1 MLSLF
6 LSDAFLSILPKTH
19 SLDSL
24 KGNQSWK
31 SDFHCV
37 KILFDQILFSQPI
50 CLRNISQ
57 NISSKINLISLKLI
71 AKKSLNNQF
80 PINELKQI
88 LNKSFIL
95 FDWSFPKI
103 NTSWEKCAKSLF
115 HSIKWVSIWCEI
127 KILYFR

>member
-103 NTSWEKCAKSLF
+103 NTS
-115 HSIKWVSIWCEI
+115 
-127 KILYFR
+127 